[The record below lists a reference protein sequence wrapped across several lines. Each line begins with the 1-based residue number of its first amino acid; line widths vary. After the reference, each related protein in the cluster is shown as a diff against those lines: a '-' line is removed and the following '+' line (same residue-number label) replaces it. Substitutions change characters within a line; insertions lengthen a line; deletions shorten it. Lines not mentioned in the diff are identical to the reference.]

1 MNTRQSKTH
10 VPAKASVF
18 RMIPG
23 LAAAVLLATFLVPSA
38 FAQSHFI
45 YVANAGDDTVSKID
59 ITTDKEVARYAT
71 WFTPTDPNYSN
82 YPHGLK
88 GPAPSRIARDTAG
101 YFYVLNRFFPENPP
115 GGTIMSPAMHRPVLL
130 KIAPFGGVLGT
141 TTSDGA
147 GPLAVLKMH
156 DSNPQPNST
165 NDQIDPGEATDVRIL
180 WGKPIGTAG
189 VHEGALGRALCMDPS
204 GYLWVG
210 MHDTKQYYKVDPAT
224 GTVVGPPIN
233 LGPPAFNPG
242 HTPYG
247 CQVDTQGRL
256 WSVGYNSLGSYPG
269 HTLAEIDTVTH
280 QVKAIHDHGP
290 NNPPPKNYGRNYS
303 LSLFNGCGSAPT
315 KVYLSEW
322 GLGRTYIAYDPQ
334 TNSFSNPP
342 GTGSPPVPLFNS
354 ISIGVDLNGNI
365 VSGQYKGVGGGRVI
379 KTTPAGAVVWDT
391 SSTTVNS
398 TVLTTDLHGI
408 IIDSQ
413 NNVWAVDRDNDQVI
427 KYDGTSGALLAKVPV
442 GDQPYTYGNPPA
454 PACPC
459 AVTSEP
465 QIKCEKKN
473 DKGEWVYSWSF
484 VVTNQSPFSMP
495 ATTVDLSIPAG
506 SPITGLTPQPFKF
519 TTPGLPPKG
528 QATVS
533 GTFTL
538 AQPLPGTEICFD
550 IRLNAGDG
558 WCCPLEHVCFIV
570 PDCACASLEGKFRCN
585 HGQRFLDLSV
595 TNLGPT
601 AAQGAQ
607 IFSNTPGVTVTPQT
621 STQTFPQ
628 NTSVIVP
635 LTVTGATPGQVISLS
650 VMLHGPIDPK
660 TGVFSWC
667 CTATVKLTYPSFP
680 CHWWPDGWIFD
691 DINANGLRD
700 SGEGGL
706 ADWTV
711 TLIDAKGTTHTTK
724 SDASGKYQFEEIE
737 PGKYRLSVQPP
748 KGWRATTTKGGITS
762 LSVEAP
768 PKENLDFGFTKT
780 R

>member
-1 MNTRQSKTH
+1 MNTRQSKTNTT
-10 VPAKASVF
+10 VPAKAFLFQVKA
-18 RMIPG
+18 R
-23 LAAAVLLATFLVPSA
+23 LAAAAMLAAFLTPSA
-38 FAQSHFI
+38 SAQSQFI
-45 YVANAGDDTVSKID
+45 YVANSGEDTVSKID
-59 ITTDKEVARYAT
+59 INTDTEVARYAT
-71 WFTPTDPNYSN
+71 WFTPSDPNYN
-82 YPHGLK
+82 KYPHGTS

-101 YFYVLNRFFPENPP
+101 YFYVLNRFFPQNPP
-115 GGTIMSPAMHRPVLL
+115 GGTIVTPMHLPVLL

-141 TTSDGA
+141 TTSNGA
-147 GPLAVLKMH
+147 GSTAVLKMH
-156 DSNPQPNST
+156 DNNPQPNST
-165 NDQIDPGEATDVRIL
+165 DDQIDPGEAADVRIL

-210 MHDTKQYYKVDPAT
+210 MHYTKQYYKVDPAT
-224 GTVVGPPIN
+224 GTVVGPPVE

-256 WSVGYNSLGSYPG
+256 WSVGYNSIGSYPG

-290 NNPPPKNYGRNYS
+290 NNLPPKNYGRNYS
-303 LSLFNGCGSAPT
+303 LSLFNGCGSEPT

-342 GTGSPPVPLFNS
+342 LPTTQQFNS
-354 ISIGVDLNGNI
+354 IAVGVDLNGNI
-365 VSGQYKGVGGGRVI
+365 ISGQYSGALGGRVI

-391 SSTTVNS
+391 TVTIGAGP
-398 TVLTTDLHGI
+398 TVFTPDLHGI
-408 IIDSQ
+408 IIDQQ
-413 NNVWAVDRDNDQVI
+413 NNVWAVDRTGNQVV
-427 KYDGTSGALLAKVPV
+427 KYRGSDGKRLAIVPV
-442 GDQPYTYGNPPA
+442 GLSPYTYGNPPA
-454 PACPC
+454 PTCPC
-459 AVTSEP
+459 ALTSEP
-465 QIKCEKKN
+465 QITCKGKN
-473 DKGEWVYSWSF
+473 KDGKWVYSWSF

-495 ATTVDLSIPAG
+495 ATTVDLFIPTG

-519 TTPGLPPKG
+519 ATPGLPPKG
-528 QATVS
+528 RATVT

-538 AQPLPGTEICFD
+538 DQPLPGTEICFD

-570 PDCACASLEGKFRCN
+570 PDCTCASLQGTFRCN
-585 HGQRFLDLSV
+585 HGRWLLDLSV

-607 IFSNTPGVTVTPQT
+607 IFSNTPGVTISPQT
-621 STQTFPQ
+621 TNLAFPQ
-628 NTSVIVP
+628 NTPIIVP
-635 LTVTGATPGQVISLS
+635 LTITGAAPGQVISLS

-667 CTATVKLTYPSFP
+667 CTATVKVTYPVKL
-680 CHWWPDGWIFD
+680 CWWLLDGWIFED
-691 DINANGLRD
+691 VNANGIRD

-706 ADWTV
+706 PDWTV
-711 TLIDAKGTTHTTK
+711 VLIDAKGKTHTTK

-748 KGWRATTTKGGITS
+748 KGWRLTTPKGAVNS
-762 LSVEAP
+762 LSVEES
-768 PKENLDFGFTKT
+768 PKGPADFGFVKT

>member
-1 MNTRQSKTH
+1 MNPTSKIN
-10 VPAKASVF
+10 VPAKVSPFLMMA
-18 RMIPG
+18 R
-23 LAAAVLLATFLVPSA
+23 LAAAVALAALLVPCA

-59 ITTDKEVARYAT
+59 ITTDTEVARYAT
-71 WFTPTDPNYSN
+71 WFTSADPNYNN
-82 YPHGLK
+82 YPHGVK

-101 YFYVLNRFFPENPP
+101 YFYVLNRFFPENSP
-115 GGTIMSPAMHRPVLL
+115 GGTIVTPMHRPVLL

-141 TTSDGA
+141 TTSNGA
-147 GPLAVLKMH
+147 GSAAVLKMH
-156 DSNPQPNST
+156 DSNPQSNST

-180 WGKPIGTAG
+180 WGQPIGTAG

-224 GTVVGPPIN
+224 GTVVGPPVE

-269 HTLAEIDTVTH
+269 HTLAEIDTITH

-303 LSLFNGCGSAPT
+303 LSLFNGCGSEPT

-354 ISIGVDLNGNI
+354 VSIGVDLNGNI
-365 VSGQYKGVGGGRVI
+365 ISGQYGVGGGRVI
-379 KTTPAGAVVWDT
+379 KTTPAGAVLWDT
-391 SSTTVNS
+391 SSPLVNS
-398 TVLTTDLHGI
+398 TVSTPNLHGI

-413 NNVWAVDRDNDQVI
+413 NNVWAVDQANGQVI
-427 KYDGTSGALLAKVPV
+427 KYDGTSGALLAKVKV
-442 GDQPYTYGNPPA
+442 GNSPYTYGNPPA
-454 PACPC
+454 PTCPC

-465 QIKCEKKN
+465 QIKCEGK
-473 DKGEWVYSWSF
+473 DKDGNWVYSWSF
-484 VVTNQSPFSMP
+484 LVTNNSPFSMP

-519 TTPGLPPKG
+519 ATPGLPPKG
-528 QATVS
+528 QATVT

-550 IRLNAGDG
+550 IRLNAGEG

-570 PDCACASLEGKFRCN
+570 PDCTCATLEGVFKCS
-585 HGQRFLDLSV
+585 HGHSYLDLSV

-601 AAQGAQ
+601 AAAGAQ
-607 IFSNTPGVTVTPQT
+607 IFSNTPGVAVSPPTTT
-621 STQTFPQ
+621 LAFPQ
-628 NTSVIVP
+628 NTPVIVP

-660 TGVFSWC
+660 TGVHSWC
-667 CTATVKLTYPSFP
+667 CTATVKVIYPAKL
-680 CHWWPDGWIFD
+680 CWWWPDGELFD
-691 DINANGLRD
+691 DVNANGLRD

-706 ADWTV
+706 PEWTV
-711 TLIDAKGTTHTTK
+711 TLTSEGKGTPRTTK
-724 SDASGKYQFEEIE
+724 TDASGAYHFEEVE
-737 PGKYRLSVQPP
+737 PGKYRLAVQPP
-748 KGWRATTTKGGITS
+748 KGWRATAPKDAVHS

-768 PKENLDFGFTKT
+768 PKERLDFGFVKT
-780 R
+780 RP